1 MQIHLANC
9 NLTRPPLQHLPVDES
24 QRGEE
29 MKSVNIVQC
38 SHTMYAKSAKER
50 RNAFCQYPHTVQYN
64 WFKKLLAHAMQ
75 TSRRKEEW
83 GGDTKVQV
91 ENHSA
96 SLQHC
101 PPAILNIFISR
112 QRKKPRS
119 SYQSVNGWGIWL
131 CKSCKTIHLRQN
143 ACLAN
148 IACLFFTG
156 LGGAVAEQID
166 KRELPSIHFALFQA
180 L

>member
-9 NLTRPPLQHLPVDES
+9 NLTHPPLQHLPVDES
-24 QRGEE
+24 PRGEE
-29 MKSVNIVQC
+29 MKSVNILQC
-38 SHTMYAKSAKER
+38 CHTMFAESAKER

-83 GGDTKVQV
+83 GLDTKVQV

-101 PPAILNIFISR
+101 PPVILNIFISR
-112 QRKKPRS
+112 PKSPEALIS
-119 SYQSVNGWGIWL
+119 LSIDEGH
-131 CKSCKTIHLRQN
+131 CFFESCKIIHLRQN
-143 ACLAN
+143 SCLTN
-148 IACLFFTG
+148 IACLYFTG